1 MPVGYRQAGTT
12 HTRPWHNRNP
22 GADFGTMNRSRF
34 APVLLGLLLSATAC
48 GTQIQPIGIVASS
61 NGSLEVG
68 EQRVLVGL
76 VDTETQAFLASPD
89 LNATADLVGPN
100 DETIEDVPLE
110 FVWAVPDQRGLYRAT
125 VDFPAAGGWSIAI
138 SADGYAATEPT
149 LMMVADDTAMPQ
161 VGEEAP
167 AVATR
172 TGSEFDLEEITS
184 DPAPEPSFYEL
195 SLDEALTD
203 DRPTVVIFATPAF
216 CTSATCGPVL
226 ESAKQVQE
234 SHPEADFLHV
244 EIYENLDAS
253 SYEDLVTVEAVD
265 AWALPSEPW
274 VFVTDAAGT
283 ITARFEGTVDPA
295 ELDAALTDLG
305 A

>member
-1 MPVGYRQAGTT
+1 ML
-12 HTRPWHNRNP
+12 
-22 GADFGTMNRSRF
+22 RF
-34 APVLLGLLLSATAC
+34 RLAPILLGLLLLAVAC
-48 GTQIQPIGIVASS
+48 GSQTQPIGIVASS

-89 LNATADLVGPN
+89 LTATAALIGPN
-100 DETIEDVPLE
+100 EETIEDVPLE
-110 FVWAVPDQRGLYRAT
+110 FVWAVPEQRGLYRAT
-125 VDFPAAGGWSIAI
+125 IDFPTPGGWSISI
-138 SADGYAATEPT
+138 SADGYASTEPT
-149 LMMVADDTAMPQ
+149 LMMVAEETAMPQ
-161 VGEEAP
+161 VGDAAP

-172 TGSEFDLEEITS
+172 TGSDFPLEEITT
-184 DPAPEPSFYEL
+184 DPAPEPSFYDL
-195 SLDEALTD
+195 SLDEALAD

-226 ESAKQVQE
+226 ESAKQVQA

-244 EIYENLDAS
+244 EIYENLDAD

-274 VFVTDAAGT
+274 VFVTDPSGT

-295 ELDAALTDLG
+295 ELDAALTALG